1 MLNTRTRRAGRATV
15 ARGALWSGL
24 NTFATKLAGIAVTI
38 VVLRIV
44 SPRDFGVF
52 AVALVVYTVVSSS
65 SELGLSACIARRDLD
80 PEDTAPVVVTLSIG
94 SSLLLSSAM
103 ALGAGPLASALGAP
117 EAAGAIRVLSLSVL
131 LSCMTTVPTAMLTRE
146 FRQGRIFTAT
156 AASFVPAN
164 ALLLVLAL
172 SGDGAMAFAW
182 SRVAGQIVAGAVIIG
197 SVRPWYWPR
206 WNRTTASR
214 ALSFGLPLA
223 GANLIN
229 YTLLNADYAFI
240 GNLLGPVILGVY
252 SLAFNIASWS
262 TSVLG
267 AAVNGVAMPAF
278 SEVRGDP
285 RRLQEA
291 VSRWLAVTGL
301 VAFPVSVLT
310 ALLAPDVVHVL
321 YGDTWAAAAPIL
333 SILAAYGAIFVV
345 ALVASNLLVGTGR
358 TMWVFLVQTVWLGS
372 LVPSVI
378 FGVSHFGVLGAAY
391 AHVAV
396 ILVVVVPAYGFALRR
411 VLDQPWRLAMAAL
424 ARPAAAAVA
433 SGVGAALIGM
443 LLPGGLPRL
452 LGAGTAGALVF
463 LLVARTTVIRYLPA
477 GIAASLPTLRGQRA
491 DTRTERVPVG
501 EGGSGRTEQGAPE

>member
-1 MLNTRTRRAGRATV
+1 MLNTRARRAGRATV

-182 SRVAGQIVAGAVIIG
+182 SRVAGQVVAGAVIIA
-197 SVRPWYWPR
+197 SVRPWYRPR
-206 WNRTTASR
+206 WSRTAAAR

-229 YTLLNADYAFI
+229 YILLNADYAFI
-240 GNLLGPVILGVY
+240 GSLLGPVVLGVY

-267 AAVNGVAMPAF
+267 AAINGVAMPAF
-278 SEVRGDP
+278 SDVRGDP
-285 RRLQEA
+285 DRLQDA
-291 VSRWLAVTGL
+291 VSHWFAVTGL

-310 ALLAPDVVHVL
+310 ALLAPDLVHVL
-321 YGDTWAAAAPIL
+321 YGDAWAAAAPIL
-333 SILAAYGAIFVV
+333 SVLAVYGALFVV
-345 ALVASNLLVGTGR
+345 ALVASNLLVGTGH
-358 TMWVFLVQTVWLGS
+358 TVWVFLVQAVWLGS
-372 LVPSVI
+372 LVPTIVL
-378 FGVSHFGVLGAAY
+378 GVQHFGVLGAAY

-396 ILVVVVPAYGFALRR
+396 VLLVVVPAYGFALRR
-411 VLDQPWRLAMAAL
+411 VLPQPWRLAVTAL
-424 ARPAAAAVA
+424 ARPAAAAFA
-433 SGVGAALIGM
+433 AGAAAALTAL

-452 LGAGTAGALVF
+452 LGAGAAGALVF
-463 LLVARTTVIRYLPA
+463 LLVARRTIVRYLPA
-477 GIAASLPTLRGQRA
+477 RAVTRLRALKGPIGGARTAA
-491 DTRTERVPVG
+491 VPA
-501 EGGSGRTEQGAPE
+501 GGAGGRLQDQGAAE